1 MTSNDGHAS
10 SAGLEVCLWCK
21 KGVKGNEAGL
31 ECDLCHYWFH
41 TKCEGVGA
49 DLYKALQKF
58 EEAVRVGR
66 SNSAIKWYC
75 DSCARTVEK
84 VNGRLLQ
91 LEMGQMR
98 LMDEMEKLKEKMNQE
113 MKELKE
119 ELEDKLSGHKDKV
132 RVEGEE
138 PAGSSSKL
146 LPIPLKQEI
155 TEALDIEKR
164 KDMVV
169 IRGIQE
175 SEDMDEK
182 VGRIMKE
189 LGFSKQYTV
198 IGRIGG
204 LRKRGAEESDIAD
217 IGRNRLV
224 SLKMESVAVKWR
236 VVSESR
242 KLSNSEN
249 FKDIFISPDLTR
261 KQAEED
267 RKLRLKLKEIRMKGE
282 VLDGVKISKGRI
294 VGRVDGHVIYDP
306 SA

>member
-1 MTSNDGHAS
+1 M
-10 SAGLEVCLWCK
+10 
-21 KGVKGNEAGL
+21 
-31 ECDLCHYWFH
+31 
-41 TKCEGVGA
+41 
-49 DLYKALQKF
+49 
-58 EEAVRVGR
+58 
-66 SNSAIKWYC
+66 
-75 DSCARTVEK
+75 
-84 VNGRLLQ
+84 RLLN
-91 LEMGQMR
+91 
-98 LMDEMEKLKEKMNQE
+98 EMEKLKEKMNQE

-119 ELEDKLSGHKDKV
+119 LEDKLSGHKNKV
-132 RVEGEE
+132 RAEGEE

-155 TEALDIEKR
+155 TEAFDIEKR
-164 KDMVV
+164 KVMVV
-169 IRGIQE
+169 IRGIPE

-182 VGRIMKE
+182 VGMIMKE

-198 IGRIGG
+198 MGKIGG

-217 IGRNRLV
+217 IGRNQLV
-224 SLKMESVAVKWR
+224 NLKMESVAVKWR
-236 VVSESR
+236 VVSGSR

-267 RKLRLKLKEIRMKGE
+267 RKLRLKLKEIRIKGE
-282 VLDGVKISKGRI
+282 VLDGVKINKGRI

>member
-1 MTSNDGHAS
+1 MVLWQLCKNCGEGKWKVAPAGNGSGETDGWD
-10 SAGLEVCLWCK
+10 GEIEREDEP
-21 KGVKGNEAGL
+21 GNEGI
-31 ECDLCHYWFH
+31 
-41 TKCEGVGA
+41 EGGT
-49 DLYKALQKF
+49 
-58 EEAVRVGR
+58 RIR
-66 SNSAIKWYC
+66 
-75 DSCARTVEK
+75 
-84 VNGRLLQ
+84 
-91 LEMGQMR
+91 
-98 LMDEMEKLKEKMNQE
+98 
-113 MKELKE
+113 
-119 ELEDKLSGHKDKV
+119 SGHKDKI
-132 RVEGEE
+132 RAEGEE
-138 PAGSSSKL
+138 PAGISSKL

-169 IRGIQE
+169 IRGFQE

-182 VGRIMKE
+182 VGMIMKE

-198 IGRIGG
+198 MGRIGG

-217 IGRNRLV
+217 IGKNRLV

-242 KLSNSEN
+242 KLSNSEK

-267 RKLRLKLKEIRMKGE
+267 RKLRLKLKEIRVKGE

-306 SA
+306 SAWLVGGFPKESI

>member
-10 SAGLEVCLWCK
+10 PAGLEVCLRCK
-21 KGVKGNEAGL
+21 KGVKGNEAVL

-41 TKCEGVGA
+41 TKCESVGA

-58 EEAVRVGR
+58 EEAVRVER

-91 LEMGQMR
+91 LEMGQVR
-98 LMDEMEKLKEKMNQE
+98 LMDEMVKLREKMDQD

-119 ELEDKLSGHKDKV
+119 ELEEKLSGHKYKV
-132 RVEGEE
+132 RAGGEE

-146 LPIPLKQEI
+146 LPVPLKQEI
-155 TEALDIEKR
+155 TEALDIQKR
-164 KDMVV
+164 KNMIV

-182 VGRIMKE
+182 VGMTMKE
-189 LGFSKQYTV
+189 LGFSKQYQV
-198 IGRIGG
+198 MGRIGG
-204 LRKRGAEESDIAD
+204 LGKRGAEESD

-236 VVSESR
+236 VVSGSR
-242 KLSNSEN
+242 KLSNSDN
-249 FKDIFISPDLTR
+249 FQDIFISQDLTR

-267 RKLRLKLKEIRMKGE
+267 RKLRLKLKEIRIKGE

-294 VGRVDGHVIYDP
+294 GGRVDGHVIYDP

>member
-1 MTSNDGHAS
+1 M
-10 SAGLEVCLWCK
+10 
-21 KGVKGNEAGL
+21 
-31 ECDLCHYWFH
+31 
-41 TKCEGVGA
+41 
-49 DLYKALQKF
+49 
-58 EEAVRVGR
+58 RVGR

-91 LEMGQMR
+91 LEMGQGR

-182 VGRIMKE
+182 VGMIMKE

-217 IGRNRLV
+217 IRRNRLV

-236 VVSESR
+236 VVSGS
-242 KLSNSEN
+242 
-249 FKDIFISPDLTR
+249 
-261 KQAEED
+261 
-267 RKLRLKLKEIRMKGE
+267 
-282 VLDGVKISKGRI
+282 
-294 VGRVDGHVIYDP
+294 
-306 SA
+306 

>member
-10 SAGLEVCLWCK
+10 PAGLEVCLRCK

-66 SNSAIKWYC
+66 SSSAIKWYC
-75 DSCARTVEK
+75 DSCARTVDK

-91 LEMGQMR
+91 LEMGQVR
-98 LMDEMEKLKEKMNQE
+98 LMDEMEKLKEKMNHE

-132 RVEGEE
+132 RAGGEE

-146 LPIPLKQEI
+146 LPVPLKQEI
-155 TEALDIEKR
+155 TDALDIEER

-182 VGRIMKE
+182 VGMIMKE

-204 LRKRGAEESDIAD
+204 LRKRG
-217 IGRNRLV
+217 G
-224 SLKMESVAVKWR
+224 
-236 VVSESR
+236 
-242 KLSNSEN
+242 
-249 FKDIFISPDLTR
+249 
-261 KQAEED
+261 
-267 RKLRLKLKEIRMKGE
+267 
-282 VLDGVKISKGRI
+282 
-294 VGRVDGHVIYDP
+294 
-306 SA
+306 

>member
-10 SAGLEVCLWCK
+10 PAGLEVCLRCK

-66 SNSAIKWYC
+66 SSSAIKWYC

-98 LMDEMEKLKEKMNQE
+98 LMDEMEKLRDKMNQE
-113 MKELKE
+113 IKELKE
-119 ELEDKLSGHKDKV
+119 ELEEKLSVHKDKV
-132 RVEGEE
+132 RAGGEE
-138 PAGSSSKL
+138 PAG
-146 LPIPLKQEI
+146 PLKQEI

-182 VGRIMKE
+182 VGMIMKE
-189 LGFSKQYTV
+189 LGFSKQYQV
-198 IGRIGG
+198 MGRIGG

-224 SLKMESVAVKWR
+224 SVKMESVAVKWR
-236 VVSESR
+236 VVSGSR
-242 KLSNSEN
+242 RLSNSEN

-267 RKLRLKLKEIRMKGE
+267 RKLRLKLKEIRTKGE

>member
-1 MTSNDGHAS
+1 MCSQ
-10 SAGLEVCLWCK
+10 K
-21 KGVKGNEAGL
+21 
-31 ECDLCHYWFH
+31 ECP
-41 TKCEGVGA
+41 T
-49 DLYKALQKF
+49 KF
-58 EEAVRVGR
+58 ETRWLQEIPFSKEKPTITVLWR
-66 SNSAIKWYC
+66 SSSAIKWYC

-91 LEMGQMR
+91 LEMGQVR
-98 LMDEMEKLKEKMNQE
+98 LMDEIEKLKEKMNQE

-119 ELEDKLSGHKDKV
+119 ELEDKLSGCKDKV
-132 RVEGEE
+132 RAEGEE

-175 SEDMDEK
+175 SENMDEK
-182 VGRIMKE
+182 VGMIMKE

-198 IGRIGG
+198 MGRIGG
-204 LRKRGAEESDIAD
+204 LRKKGAEESDIAD

-236 VVSESR
+236 VVSESW

-306 SA
+306 SAWLVSGFSKECI

>member
-1 MTSNDGHAS
+1 MLQQQSLQQS
-10 SAGLEVCLWCK
+10 LLQKFQQREVLKKKAKKLKKDHGDKAYDAKTCAMESEK
-21 KGVKGNEAGL
+21 SKVKDQSTYKGVKGNEAGL

-66 SNSAIKWYC
+66 SSSAAIKWYC

-91 LEMGQMR
+91 LEMGQVR
-98 LMDEMEKLKEKMNQE
+98 LMDEIEKLKEKMNQE
-113 MKELKE
+113 IKELKE
-119 ELEDKLSGHKDKV
+119 ELEDKLSGCKDKV
-132 RVEGEE
+132 RAEGEE

-175 SEDMDEK
+175 RENMDEQ
-182 VGRIMKE
+182 VGMIMKE
-189 LGFSKQYTV
+189 LGFSRQYTV
-198 IGRIGG
+198 MGRIGG
-204 LRKRGAEESDIAD
+204 LRKKGAEESDIAD

-224 SLKMESVAVKWR
+224 SLKSQWLSSGEWFLNL
-236 VVSESR
+236 ENSR
-242 KLSNSEN
+242 IQKTLRTFLFHQILLGS
-249 FKDIFISPDLTR
+249 KRR
-261 KQAEED
+261 K
-267 RKLRLKLKEIRMKGE
+267 IGN
-282 VLDGVKISKGRI
+282 
-294 VGRVDGHVIYDP
+294 
-306 SA
+306 

>member
-1 MTSNDGHAS
+1 M
-10 SAGLEVCLWCK
+10 SALQ
-21 KGVKGNEAGL
+21 KGVKGTEAGL

-91 LEMGQMR
+91 LEMGQVR

-119 ELEDKLSGHKDKV
+119 ELEEKLSSHKDKV
-132 RVEGEE
+132 RAEGEE
-138 PAGSSSKL
+138 PAGS
-146 LPIPLKQEI
+146 
-155 TEALDIEKR
+155 ALDIEKR

-182 VGRIMKE
+182 VGMIMKE
-189 LGFSKQYTV
+189 LGFSKQYQV
-198 IGRIGG
+198 MGRIGG

-236 VVSESR
+236 VVSGSR

-267 RKLRLKLKEIRMKGE
+267 RKVRLL
-282 VLDGVKISKGRI
+282 
-294 VGRVDGHVIYDP
+294 HP
-306 SA
+306 